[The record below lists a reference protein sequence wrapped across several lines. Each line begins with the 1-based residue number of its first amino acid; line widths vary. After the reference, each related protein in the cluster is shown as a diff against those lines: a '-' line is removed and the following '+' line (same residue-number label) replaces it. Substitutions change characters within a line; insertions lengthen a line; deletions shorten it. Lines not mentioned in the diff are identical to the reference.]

1 MPNRLL
7 LVVSYFLVKLTST
20 AESST
25 RLSYRGTIFVATLML
40 YICHSERYFGGE
52 RPKLD
57 FYYHVDFGAAVLWE
71 AAYSHGDSRMFSY
84 LTKDLHK
91 KIGGAVYDCR
101 MVRK

>member
-25 RLSYRGTIFVATLML
+25 RLSYRGTVFVPTLML
-40 YICHSERYFGGE
+40 YNCHSEIDFVWA
-52 RPKLD
+52 PKLN
-57 FYYHVDFGAAVLWE
+57 FNYHVDFGTAILRQAV
-71 AAYSHGDSRMFSY
+71 YSHRDPRMFSS

-91 KIGGAVYDCR
+91 KF
-101 MVRK
+101 